1 MKNHD
6 LGYDI
11 WLNIIFSSLL
21 VHFPDDLDEDNLR
34 FNSINCMLHSM
45 DTQDGGK
52 DIRVAVDKN
61 QSILKKIQLVVPG
74 FRGYREKEDIRVA
87 DELLRSQIGGVLGR
101 AVSSLTTARQN
112 AINFNKFGSL
122 AFIGNTISLVETFQ
136 GDIVHGQQGYSGF
149 APAIQINTVVLDR
162 LYEYDFEF
170 VSKCKEIADTCSQL
184 ENVSGMN
191 DPDILASLNRIS
203 DMIKDARNAWN
214 QRMDTVEGIK
224 E

>member
-1 MKNHD
+1 
-6 LGYDI
+6 
-11 WLNIIFSSLL
+11 
-21 VHFPDDLDEDNLR
+21 
-34 FNSINCMLHSM
+34 M
-45 DTQDGGK
+45 DTQNGNK

-61 QSILKKIQLVVPG
+61 QSILKKIQLVIPG
-74 FRGYREKEDIRVA
+74 FRGYREKEDIRTA

-122 AFIGNTISLVETFQ
+122 NFIGNTISVVETFQ

-149 APAIQINTVVLDR
+149 APAIQVNTTVLDR

-184 ENVSGMN
+184 ENVSWMQ

-203 DMIKDARNAWN
+203 DMIKDAKRAWS
-214 QRMDTVEGIK
+214 QRIETVEGIK